1 MAKQQTN
8 KSQITNSN
16 NKQQTKPRILS
27 LSKEINPLNP
37 LIRGKTTNKQI
48 NKQTNQQLT
57 INNKQINN
65 KQQTKPYLPEP
76 AEGKKIPLI
85 P

>member
-1 MAKQQTN
+1 MAKQQNPHPEPVEGQT
-8 KSQITNSN
+8 T
-16 NKQQTKPRILS
+16 QQ
-27 LSKEINPLNP
+27 
-37 LIRGKTTNKQI
+37 
-48 NKQTNQQLT
+48 QTNQ
-57 INNKQINN
+57 QINN